1 MKIRRVTNSDRMMPR
16 AQTNWDWRAAANFVF
31 GGSGGG
37 LLFFAALA
45 TLAGAGFIAPGVI
58 GLALIA
64 TGLTCVWFE
73 IGRPFRALNVYL
85 HPSSSWMTREAT
97 VATVLFAC
105 GFASL
110 WFQATALILLTGLL
124 GLAFVY
130 SQARI
135 LSTNKGIP
143 AWRHRRCLPLVV
155 STGLTEGA
163 GLLAV
168 LLLWQSGVPIVPF
181 ALLLL
186 ALVVVRY
193 LAWCAYLDGLSSD
206 GAPAGS
212 LAVLGAM
219 RDRFLLFGH
228 AAPALLIAIGLT
240 GFASL
245 AWAAAFAGVAVV
257 ATGWQLKYTLVRRA
271 AFNQGLS
278 LQHLPVRGA
287 GAPGPALKPGWPGT
301 PGQKV

>member
-1 MKIRRVTNSDRMMPR
+1 MKSRRVTNSDRMMPR

-45 TLAGAGFIAPGVI
+45 TLAGAGFVAPGVL
-58 GLALIA
+58 GLALIG

-85 HPSSSWMTREAT
+85 HPSTSWMTREAT
-97 VATVLFAC
+97 VATVLFAS

-110 WFQATALILLTGLL
+110 WFGMTALVLLTGAL

-135 LSTNKGIP
+135 LATNKGIP
-143 AWRHRRCLPLVV
+143 AWRHPRCLPLVV
-155 STGLTEGA
+155 TTGLSEGA

-168 LLLWQSGVPIVPF
+168 LLLWQSGVPTVAF
-181 ALLLL
+181 ALVLMV
-186 ALVVVRY
+186 LVVARY
-193 LAWCAYLDGLSSD
+193 LVWRAYLAGLSRD

-212 LAVLGAM
+212 LNVLRGL

-228 AAPALLIAIGLT
+228 AAPVLLIAIGLT

-245 AWAAAFAGVAVV
+245 SWAAAFAGVAVV
-257 ATGWQLKYTLVRRA
+257 ATGWHLKYTLVRRA

-287 GAPGPALKPGWPGT
+287 GKPGPAIKPGWPGA
-301 PGQKV
+301 PGHKA